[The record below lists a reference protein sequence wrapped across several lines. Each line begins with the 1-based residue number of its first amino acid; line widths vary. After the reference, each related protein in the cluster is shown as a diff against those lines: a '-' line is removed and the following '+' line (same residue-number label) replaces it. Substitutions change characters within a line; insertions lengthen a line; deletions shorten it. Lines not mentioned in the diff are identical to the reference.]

1 MHFRSFDERQV
12 RTRRL
17 NGRGYVKLFGRQHA
31 VGQQYAGRVVT
42 VLLEDS
48 VATVLDGDLVLRR
61 ILLLPSDERK
71 TRS

>member
-1 MHFRSFDERQV
+1 MRHEDRQV

-17 NGRGYVKLFGRQHA
+17 TGRGYVKLFGRQHA

-42 VLLEDS
+42 VLLEDG
-48 VATVLDGDLVLRR
+48 VATVLDGDRVLRR
-61 ILLLPSDERK
+61 IVLVLSDEPM